1 MIRSRKRCAEDRAM
15 RADVALSW
23 NAKDVDAIGRV
34 ESSRDV
40 GVEITYLLDDAERW
54 KKEGGDD
61 DEHLTHTSNRART
74 PGCCRDRPTDRPPSP
89 AKDSASSSQ
98 HRHGLGTSRDL
109 QLCQAHTAARS
120 LDWLS
125 RSISRG
131 PKPGLP
137 DRSSCPALASR
148 IDG

>member
-1 MIRSRKRCAEDRAM
+1 MLQCS
-15 RADVALSW
+15 
-23 NAKDVDAIGRV
+23 
-34 ESSRDV
+34 
-40 GVEITYLLDDAERW
+40 VEITYLLDDAERW

-137 DRSSCPALASR
+137 DRSSSPCSGVS
-148 IDG
+148 D